1 VWWWWGGGEGIPH
14 TAAEGGHG
22 HVAPV
27 VAATGRVLC
36 VHSSC
41 LRCSQMCQHHSVL
54 LSPQTRG
61 MHGMPSSMLSSS
73 LLRLPGAAETS
84 QHAGTYKQNPP

>member
-1 VWWWWGGGEGIPH
+1 VWWWGGGGDTTH
-14 TAAEGGHG
+14 RDRGG
-22 HVAPV
+22 
-27 VAATGRVLC
+27 
-36 VHSSC
+36 SWSC
-41 LRCSQMCQHHSVL
+41 GPSGGSNGQSVMCAQQLLALLADVPTTFCL

-84 QHAGTYKQNPP
+84 QHAGIYKQNPP